1 MLLSLSLFNL
11 ISKVKSCFS
20 VYKKFTFLILFSPAV
35 SLKKNRMCCESKR
48 RFLLLY
54 ATQKGQ
60 AKAIAEE
67 IWQQAGAHGL
77 EADMHCI
84 SEMDKVR
91 FSMLF

>member
-1 MLLSLSLFNL
+1 
-11 ISKVKSCFS
+11 
-20 VYKKFTFLILFSPAV
+20 
-35 SLKKNRMCCESKR
+35 MCCESKR

-67 IWQQAGAHGL
+67 IWQQAGAHGF
-77 EADMHCI
+77 EADMHCM

-91 FSMLF
+91 YSILFWKIHIEELHSSSHAWVVALDNHEG

>member
-1 MLLSLSLFNL
+1 M
-11 ISKVKSCFS
+11 
-20 VYKKFTFLILFSPAV
+20 
-35 SLKKNRMCCESKR
+35 SLKKKKPQMCCESKR

-67 IWQQAGAHGL
+67 IWQQAGAHGF
-77 EADMHCI
+77 EADMHCM

-91 FSMLF
+91 YSILF

>member
-1 MLLSLSLFNL
+1 
-11 ISKVKSCFS
+11 
-20 VYKKFTFLILFSPAV
+20 
-35 SLKKNRMCCESKR
+35 MCCDLKR

-67 IWQQAGAHGL
+67 ICLQAGAHGL
-77 EADMHCI
+77 EADMHCL

-91 FSMLF
+91 YSVLL

>member
-1 MLLSLSLFNL
+1 MQ
-11 ISKVKSCFS
+11 
-20 VYKKFTFLILFSPAV
+20 
-35 SLKKNRMCCESKR
+35 

-67 IWQQAGAHGL
+67 IFLQAGAHGF

-91 FSMLF
+91 YSVKQNVAVFQLR